1 MPANWYLPSSA
12 TATLTVGVARA
23 EVVDFRVTPAAEQGE
38 IIGPTTEPVA
48 IGVRNVGSLAGSISL
63 RIRDL
68 DGDVLWTGSITLG
81 IDAGVND
88 FGWIYPPLNYPMP
101 SHDLRLRAEAY
112 HDSIVDDYL
121 DKTITL
127 IVKVN
132 TATTLTLDPSS
143 VEPGGMY
150 HYKGKLTRTDTGA
163 GLGGME
169 IIARREGVEM
179 ARGITDSAGNYDI
192 AVTAPTTTG
201 AFNCQ
206 AVFPGV
212 VPFAAS
218 SAQAGLGVGMAVIE
232 PIWIAAGATTL
243 GITLVMLGLS
253 K

>member
-1 MPANWYLPSSA
+1 MPADWYLPSSA

-48 IGVRNVGSLAGSISL
+48 IGIRNIGSIAGTIKL
-63 RIRDL
+63 RIKDRDN
-68 DGDVLWTGSITLG
+68 GTIWTGTITLA
-81 IDAGVND
+81 INE
-88 FGWIYPPLNYPMP
+88 FGWVYPPLNYPMP
-101 SHDLRLRAEAY
+101 ALDLTLRAEAY
-112 HDSIVDDYL
+112 HDTIVDDYL

-132 TATTLTLDPSS
+132 TATTLTLAPSS

-179 ARGITDSAGNYDI
+179 ARDTTDSVGNYDI
-192 AVTAPTTTG
+192 TVTAPTTIGT
-201 AFNCQ
+201 FNCV

-218 SAQAGLGVGMAVIE
+218 SAQASLGVGKAVIE
-232 PIWIAAGATTL
+232 PIWIVAGVATVSIAALAWAF
-243 GITLVMLGLS
+243 